1 MIPMT
6 TILIASQMMKNDADK
21 KRGTDYADG
30 GVSDLNVHY
39 PDPDK
44 VKQFHDEW
52 EGITGYWK
60 DEDDQE

>member
-1 MIPMT
+1 MTWTMT
-6 TILIASQMMKNDADK
+6 TWMTQMMSEGTPADPNK

-52 EGITGYWK
+52 EAEGH
-60 DEDDQE
+60 